1 MQDGVCIIPV
11 GPEKQTGRRSQGVA
25 IVLGQEGF
33 ECWKAAGFEV
43 HKDLGARIIALRL
56 LIEDSKNNQVGLF
69 LVSAYAPVGKE
80 DDSVWERYLGNLN
93 LCISRKRAGDL
104 LIIGTDANASI
115 GVSVRE
121 DEGVKMW
128 GGLVSPI

>member
-1 MQDGVCIIPV
+1 MQ
-11 GPEKQTGRRSQGVA
+11 
-25 IVLGQEGF
+25 
-33 ECWKAAGFEV
+33 
-43 HKDLGARIIALRL
+43 KDLGARIIAVRL

-121 DEGVKMW
+121 DEGVKNV
-128 GGLVSPI
+128 GRFGISHINDSGRRFRRYRKVCSVQPKKIKPTRSFQKL

>member
-1 MQDGVCIIPV
+1 MPFLDESCLLHASKKHGVKEANRLCKMASASFLSV
-11 GPEKQTGRRSQGVA
+11 LRNRQGVA

-43 HKDLGARIIALRL
+43 HKDLGARIIAVRL

-93 LCISRKRAGDL
+93 
-104 LIIGTDANASI
+104 
-115 GVSVRE
+115 
-121 DEGVKMW
+121 
-128 GGLVSPI
+128 